1 MMDRLL
7 SICLVLSIVL
17 HLLLLKGIP
26 FAFPKYTLKTPIEVD
41 LKFLSST
48 SPVKKLQ
55 GKRGT
60 QTKPKSKKKIVK
72 TSITPKFKPKPVS
85 KPKPKLSPRPKPRPK
100 PKSKPKS
107 KPEPNPKPRQLSQ
120 FNFRPKPE
128 PLKELPNH
136 EETSSAAKPHLDTS
150 KTQPEIS
157 VSPTLAQVSKVNSV
171 PKNSSGAPLS
181 NHASEKDFLK
191 AYLANVRL
199 QIERHKEYPLWARR
213 YGIEGKVIVAFSLKR
228 NGQLEGLKIEK
239 SSGYSLLDKA
249 ALKTIR
255 SSAPFPAF
263 PSGLN
268 KNMITLQIPI
278 YFHLE

>member
-26 FAFPKYTLKTPIEVD
+26 FAFPKYTLNTPIEVD

-48 SPVKKLQ
+48 SPAKKLQ

-72 TSITPKFKPKPVS
+72 TSITPKFKPKP
-85 KPKPKLSPRPKPRPK
+85 
-100 PKSKPKS
+100 
-107 KPEPNPKPRQLSQ
+107 KPRQLSQ

-136 EETSSAAKPHLDTS
+136 EETSSTAKLHLDTS
-150 KTQPEIS
+150 KTQPEVS
-157 VSPTLAQVSKVNSV
+157 TSPTLAQVSKVNSV

-181 NHASEKDFLK
+181 NHPSERNLLK

-199 QIERHKEYPLWARR
+199 QIERHKEYPFWARR

-239 SSGYSLLDKA
+239 SSGYSLLDEA
-249 ALKTIR
+249 ALKTIKR
-255 SSAPFPAF
+255 TAPFPAF

>member
-17 HLLLLKGIP
+17 HVVLLKGIP
-26 FAFPKYTLKTPIEVD
+26 FASPKYSLNTPVEVD
-41 LKFLSST
+41 LKFLPST
-48 SPVKKLQ
+48 SPAKKLQ

-85 KPKPKLSPRPKPRPK
+85 KPKPRPK
-100 PKSKPKS
+100 PKPESKS
-107 KPEPNPKPRQLSQ
+107 KPEPNPKPKQLSQ
-120 FNFRPKPE
+120 FNFIPKPE

-136 EETSSAAKPHLDTS
+136 EETSSAAKLHLDTS

-199 QIERHKEYPLWARR
+199 QIERHKEYPFWARR

-228 NGQLEGLKIEK
+228 NGQLERLKIKK

-249 ALKTIR
+249 AIKAIKRT
-255 SSAPFPAF
+255 APFPAF

-268 KNMITLQIPI
+268 KNMISLQIPI